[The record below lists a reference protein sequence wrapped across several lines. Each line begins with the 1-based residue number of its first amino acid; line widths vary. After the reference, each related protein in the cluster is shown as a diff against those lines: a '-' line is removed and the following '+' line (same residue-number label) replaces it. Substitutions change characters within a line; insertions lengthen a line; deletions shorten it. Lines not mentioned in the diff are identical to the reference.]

1 MRNLRFCFI
10 ITIFSIFALANVW
23 GAGGVKIIVNS
34 SVSTVSI
41 SAADIK
47 SIFLQEKNSL
57 GSSSVEPV
65 LLKSGP
71 THEAFLKRF
80 VGKTDST
87 LLTFYRS
94 LAFTGKGSMPKALDS
109 DADVIAYVAKTKGAI
124 GYISDS
130 SRAEGVKTLEVK

>member
-10 ITIFSIFALANVW
+10 IMIFSIFALANVW

-94 LAFTGKGSMPKALDS
+94 LAFTGKGSMPQAFNS

>member
-1 MRNLRFCFI
+1 MKNSRFCFI
-10 ITIFSIFALANVW
+10 IMVFSIFALANAW
-23 GAGGVKIIVNS
+23 AGGVKIIVNS
-34 SVSTVSI
+34 SVSAVTI
-41 SAADIK
+41 SADDIK

-57 GSSSVEPV
+57 GSSLVEPV

-87 LLTFYRS
+87 LLTLYRS
-94 LAFTGKGSMPKALDS
+94 LTFTGRGSMPKALDS

-130 SRAEGVKTLEVK
+130 SRAAGVKTLEVK

>member
-10 ITIFSIFALANVW
+10 IMIFSIFALANVG

-34 SVSTVSI
+34 SVSAVSI
-41 SAADIK
+41 SADDIK
-47 SIFLQEKNSL
+47 SIYLQEKNSL

-80 VGKTDST
+80 VSKTNST

-94 LAFTGKGSMPKALDS
+94 LTFTGKGSMPQAFNS
-109 DADVIAYVAKTKGAI
+109 DAEVIAYIAKTKGAI